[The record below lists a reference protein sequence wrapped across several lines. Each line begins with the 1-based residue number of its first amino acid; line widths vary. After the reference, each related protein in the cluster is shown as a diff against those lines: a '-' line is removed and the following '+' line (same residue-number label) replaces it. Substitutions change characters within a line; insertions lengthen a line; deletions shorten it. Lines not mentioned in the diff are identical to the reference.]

1 MRKLAFFL
9 GLAIAIFV
17 SAQVAQATH
26 VIDDALQVNSL
37 KVGQQGEGGVT
48 YFNGTIVNETTGED
62 DADNPVTFG
71 DDVRVDGRVYR
82 GATSG
87 YDANDNMSFIVN
99 DNMEVTGILTAG
111 SFTTEGSFSVGD
123 LYVADEIMLTRNI
136 RQDIDGEGALKA
148 WAFVRANSFSVGST
162 GWYLVATDKVDTGK
176 YEITFG
182 IDISAVDSQSGIRYP
197 TRAIIA
203 TPSGGDG
210 DVNMRIISAAPHATD
225 TNKVLVWTMDADGN
239 YADSDFTLAI
249 F

>member
-71 DDVRVDGRVYR
+71 DDVR
-82 GATSG
+82 
-87 YDANDNMSFIVN
+87 IVN